1 MCIQPPLQS
10 PPKIRF
16 STSVNYHL
24 PISLLLV
31 HKIIHTNPINTTFL
45 YTSAIFHLPIFA
57 HNHPSNLYQIYFPY
71 LSHLANLGCVI
82 GTREL
87 ESPVMTDTL
96 WISPS
101 FLKVWTVIIRITIT
115 DSLLLRLRK
124 LGSSLWWRCLPSE
137 WETIQSIFPHNLN
150 LLSLFPYLTNTIT
163 RTQIL
168 LETSCLTWFSS

>member
-10 PPKIRF
+10 PPKICF

-24 PISLLLV
+24 PIPLLLV
-31 HKIIHTNPINTTFL
+31 HKIIHTNPVNTTFL

-101 FLKVWTVIIRITIT
+101 FLKIWTVIIRITIT
-115 DSLLLRLRK
+115 DSLLHRLRK

-137 WETIQSIFPHNLN
+137 LETIQSIFPHNLN